1 MANSKISVENLNLHY
16 GENHA
21 LKDVNMEIADHAI
34 TAFIGPS
41 GCGKSTFLRCLNR
54 MNDLVDGCRVEGKVI
69 LDMQRSIEAMC
80 LSLLTR
86 QQPVARDMR
95 LVSAALKVVPDI
107 ERIGDHVADI
117 VELYL
122 RMGNMNPEGKQEH
135 LLLEMMEEAK
145 EMIHNSVEAFVEG
158 DEANARKV
166 VEHDDVVDDLFNEVK
181 TEMMQA
187 IREQNLDA
195 DRVVDYLMMAKYLE
209 KVGDHAV
216 NIAEWAIFRMTGDM
230 EGARLY

>member
-1 MANSKISVENLNLHY
+1 MSPRVLFEQDLETLKNKVSEMGEHAEISYDRMVYGIRENK
-16 GENHA
+16 EDI
-21 LKDVNMEIADHAI
+21 LK
-34 TAFIGPS
+34 T
-41 GCGKSTFLRCLNR
+41 
-54 MNDLVDGCRVEGKVI
+54 LV
-69 LDMQRSIEAMC
+69 DMQRSIEAMC

-230 EGARLY
+230 GGARLY

>member
-1 MANSKISVENLNLHY
+1 MV
-16 GENHA
+16 
-21 LKDVNMEIADHAI
+21 
-34 TAFIGPS
+34 
-41 GCGKSTFLRCLNR
+41 
-54 MNDLVDGCRVEGKVI
+54 
-69 LDMQRSIEAMC
+69 DMQRSIEAMC

-145 EMIHNSVEAFVEG
+145 EMTHNSVEAFVEG

-181 TEMMQA
+181 TGMMQA
-187 IREQNLDA
+187 IREQSLDA

>member
-1 MANSKISVENLNLHY
+1 MRSKFDQQLALLNEELTQM
-16 GENHA
+16 GETCAKAICLAAQA
-21 LKDVNMEIADHAI
+21 LEEQNAS
-34 TAFIGPS
+34 TAAPVAELEEQ
-41 GCGKSTFLRCLNR
+41 TN
-54 MNDLVDGCRVEGKVI
+54 E
-69 LDMQRSIEAMC
+69 QERSIEALC
-80 LSLLTR
+80 LKLLLQ

-195 DRVVDYLMMAKYLE
+195 DRV
-209 KVGDHAV
+209 
-216 NIAEWAIFRMTGDM
+216 
-230 EGARLY
+230 

>member
-1 MANSKISVENLNLHY
+1 MSPRVLFEQDLETLKNKVSEMGEHAEISYDRMVYGIRENKEDILKTLLNT
-16 GENHA
+16 
-21 LKDVNMEIADHAI
+21 DH
-34 TAFIGPS
+34 T
-41 GCGKSTFLRCLNR
+41 
-54 MNDLVDGCRVEGKVI
+54 MV
-69 LDMQRSIEAMC
+69 DMQRSIEAMC
-80 LSLLTR
+80 LSLLT
-86 QQPVARDMR
+86 RDMR

-166 VEHDDVVDDLFNEVK
+166 VEHDDMVDDLFNEVK

>member
-1 MANSKISVENLNLHY
+1 M
-16 GENHA
+16 
-21 LKDVNMEIADHAI
+21 
-34 TAFIGPS
+34 
-41 GCGKSTFLRCLNR
+41 
-54 MNDLVDGCRVEGKVI
+54 
-69 LDMQRSIEAMC
+69 
-80 LSLLTR
+80 
-86 QQPVARDMR
+86 
-95 LVSAALKVVPDI
+95 
-107 ERIGDHVADI
+107 
-117 VELYL
+117 
-122 RMGNMNPEGKQEH
+122 
-135 LLLEMMEEAK
+135 
-145 EMIHNSVEAFVEG
+145 EG

-230 EGARLY
+230 GGARLY

>member
-1 MANSKISVENLNLHY
+1 MV
-16 GENHA
+16 
-21 LKDVNMEIADHAI
+21 KDPINTI
-34 TAFIGPS
+34 
-41 GCGKSTFLRCLNR
+41 
-54 MNDLVDGCRVEGKVI
+54 
-69 LDMQRSIEAMC
+69 
-80 LSLLTR
+80 
-86 QQPVARDMR
+86 
-95 LVSAALKVVPDI
+95 
-107 ERIGDHVADI
+107 
-117 VELYL
+117 
-122 RMGNMNPEGKQEH
+122 
-135 LLLEMMEEAK
+135 
-145 EMIHNSVEAFVEG
+145 

-230 EGARLY
+230 GGARLY